1 MGTVLTGTPGI
12 VTLAELIVSRSPAA
26 FPIVVLPL
34 TVRFPLVDREVPL
47 MEELDEIEPV
57 TERLFDITVA
67 PVTLSVLL
75 IVNGLAN
82 VTFPKNDAL
91 ALHVKFPETA
101 RNPAMVF
108 DADALV

>member
-1 MGTVLTGTPGI
+1 
-12 VTLAELIVSRSPAA
+12 
-26 FPIVVLPL
+26 
-34 TVRFPLVDREVPL
+34 
-47 MEELDEIEPV
+47 MEELDAIEPV
-57 TERLFDITVA
+57 TVRLFDITVA

-82 VTFPKNDAL
+82 VTFPKNDAFP
-91 ALHVKFPETA
+91 LHVKFDERV